1 MKLQLLHSGFRDF
14 LVKKNEKL
22 LVLTCWVSGLQFVA
36 YKKSQ
41 HSLSEKW
48 SYYLICGANYWPTYK
63 NGVISNILGAKFG
76 AKVSWVLKTALLQ
89 TRVEGYSRDTLV
101 EKISNKLSVRRT
113 STFSVRTALPRTLFL
128 GLFYTKFFYTNFLDP
143 FFSFFFK
150 PIFFK
155 KLFSTIWCKKVKFLV

>member
-41 HSLSEKW
+41 HSLSEK
-48 SYYLICGANYWPTYK
+48 CWPTYK